1 MAKSPIANTSNIYTL
16 KLPEEAFVEVYVGK
30 NAYIDRRRKQELV
43 KLVIDH
49 KVDQFELLKDLCIQF
64 NIGLKCISLDLE
76 TWALKATSI

>member
-1 MAKSPIANTSNIYTL
+1 ML
-16 KLPEEAFVEVYVGK
+16 GK
-30 NAYIDRRRKQELV
+30 MHIKQELV

-76 TWALKATSI
+76 TWALKATPI